1 MDSEIPLRY
10 VPLAQKQMV
19 EIARTVYSNAKII
32 IMDEP
37 TASLQAAERDKL
49 FQVIRSLKEN
59 GHSII
64 FISHHL
70 DELLEICDTISI
82 LRDGIKVEEGKVEDF
97 SVERI
102 IRAMVGREVQNKYPK
117 YQTEIGDTL
126 MTVEGLSDGRTFHDV
141 SFELRQG
148 EILGIVGV
156 EGCGKNEV
164 IRAIFGE
171 RKIKSGCI
179 KLSKGIYKN
188 HIKEAMGAGI
198 AFLPAERKV
207 EGLFLKQDLA
217 WNTSI
222 ASLPKICRF
231 RTIMRK
237 EEKKITDQYIEK
249 LNVRCNGNGQKI
261 SALSGG
267 NQQKVMLSRW
277 LMTDAKVLL
286 LEEPT
291 RGIDVNA
298 KTEVYETIGKC
309 VKAKKGVIVVSSEE
323 DEVMGI
329 CDRILVM
336 KNGQISAE
344 LDAANTSAKEIKQ
357 YAV

>member
-1 MDSEIPLRY
+1 M
-10 VPLAQKQMV
+10 
-19 EIARTVYSNAKII
+19 
-32 IMDEP
+32 
-37 TASLQAAERDKL
+37 
-49 FQVIRSLKEN
+49 
-59 GHSII
+59 
-64 FISHHL
+64 

-298 KTEVYETIGKC
+298 K
-309 VKAKKGVIVVSSEE
+309 
-323 DEVMGI
+323 
-329 CDRILVM
+329 RRFM
-336 KNGQISAE
+336 KP
-344 LDAANTSAKEIKQ
+344 
-357 YAV
+357 